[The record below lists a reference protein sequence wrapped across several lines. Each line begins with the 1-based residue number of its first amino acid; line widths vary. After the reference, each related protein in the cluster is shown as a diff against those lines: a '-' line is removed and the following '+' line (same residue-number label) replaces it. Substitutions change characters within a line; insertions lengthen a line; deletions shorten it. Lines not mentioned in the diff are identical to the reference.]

1 MGKDCTAMAMINT
14 ASYSMSVQMPFL
26 RKNAGRIWTG
36 PVIVRKSNFFNQIP
50 DDDGLLMNNKRIGL
64 GTSRWMTVECAGD
77 RQEMV
82 ATINPDDAPDR
93 GVVVLG
99 YGWLRGVRLLFNGPG
114 NTLWVQ
120 PSSSRPETQLATQGA
135 SAQSKSI
142 LERALLSAI
151 EFNDPTTIKSLLAA
165 GAEVNGSP
173 DRWPLVRAC
182 EANSREAALTLLE
195 AGALVDR
202 KPDCA
207 VPTTP
212 LIAACKCGAPDL
224 IKMLLAKGADP
235 NKASAAGFTP
245 LMAAARSGIPAA
257 VHELR
262 GKASFPKDPSAALS
276 LLGDACLG
284 GNLMLAKEMLAK
296 LPSDRI
302 PVTEYRQIFEIALL
316 SGH

>member
-1 MGKDCTAMAMINT
+1 
-14 ASYSMSVQMPFL
+14 
-26 RKNAGRIWTG
+26 
-36 PVIVRKSNFFNQIP
+36 
-50 DDDGLLMNNKRIGL
+50 
-64 GTSRWMTVECAGD
+64 
-77 RQEMV
+77 
-82 ATINPDDAPDR
+82 
-93 GVVVLG
+93 
-99 YGWLRGVRLLFNGPG
+99 
-114 NTLWVQ
+114 
-120 PSSSRPETQLATQGA
+120 
-135 SAQSKSI
+135 